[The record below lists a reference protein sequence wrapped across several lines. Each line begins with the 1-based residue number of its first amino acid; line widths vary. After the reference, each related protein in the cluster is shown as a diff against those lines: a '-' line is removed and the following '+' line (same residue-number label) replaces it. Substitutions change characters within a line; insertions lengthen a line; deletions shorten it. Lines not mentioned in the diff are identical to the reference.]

1 MMKNRLD
8 GGVLRISNE
17 VFTTISGCAAQS
29 CFGVKG
35 MVARNAADGLV
46 QLLRRD
52 SYAKGVRISVPEGGK
67 LVDIDLHIAIEHGV
81 NIPALCKSIMSEVR
95 YHVERTTGMKVG
107 AVNIFIDSIMAS

>member
-1 MMKNRLD
+1 MKSRLD
-8 GGVLRISNE
+8 NGVLRISNE
-17 VFTTISGCAAQS
+17 VFTTISGCAAQN

-35 MVARNAADGLV
+35 MVSRNMQDGLV

-52 SYAKGVRISVPEGGK
+52 SYSKGVKISVPEGGK
-67 LVDIDLHIAIEHGV
+67 MVDIDLHIAIEHGV

-95 YHVERTTGMKVG
+95 YHVERMTGMQVG